1 LTKKIKNIQEIW
13 KTEGEKSKTI
23 VVPRSK
29 ETDEIFDLA
38 WDFNVKNP
46 SFDPSVKIDAR
57 YEVGGI
63 NLIQGYCQLV
73 DIVIKERTDFDYKVV
88 VYGTTSDFFNSLK
101 DIYMDALDLS
111 LWDHPFTAEIQQF
124 SWEDQVYFDGGLIPF
139 EFGNG
144 YVYPLVDYGMTSD
157 LQNWYYKDMP
167 CCFYLKTIVDQMFL
181 DQGFQYDSEFFDSDF
196 FKRLI
201 IPFSP
206 EQFALTTD
214 EIADRTFV
222 ANVPEFVST
231 GTDTS
236 PNQSTSG
243 FGPLE
248 TIRFTNEVSDDGL
261 NYDPTTG
268 VFTATNAGAMKFTA
282 VIDME
287 ATFTPSTGASVTQ
300 TSELHGYF
308 KIVFN
313 DGGGDVV
320 VDSVLV
326 ICQVDQESKTIF
338 TVGPRTSDGSPSYP
352 SGDYR
357 SFNTWSLFGDNSA
370 PNEREVN
377 PPNRF
382 KLTWSDGN
390 IQFGDTVRVV
400 WQGWYRESADSSE
413 TFFQTAGGSNSVGTC
428 NLTLLTGAFYNSMVN
443 NEMAEGNTLLISKL
457 LPSNIKQLD
466 FFSGIVKMF
475 NLFVIPDPNNKKKLR
490 IEPRD
495 DFLGTTD
502 SFKKN
507 IHTKVDRKSI
517 TVKPIALQN
526 FKEMVYTYKPD
537 KDYLNEK
544 YSARYEGH
552 VYGER
557 RIESTNEFNQNTA
570 KTEVIFSATP
580 SAAPPDSDLVIPTIL
595 DINEDGT
602 AKSLKHNIRI
612 LYYGGMRDTENVW
625 SLQGDFVFDPA
636 EEFVEYPYAGMW
648 DDPYTPT
655 LSLCFGNEEEVFYDP
670 TVTPIEQTSNNLGN
684 AYHVKQLL
692 QITDKQSQLVECDVD
707 MDFGD
712 YDEFTFDL
720 LYFFD
725 EAYWRLQE
733 IKNFNPS
740 VVKNTRCVFLKFI
753 DVGDFQAGTIGLDDA
768 DDGVDPLFPGG
779 DGSDPSIDPGEKKA
793 VLGGKAPMQSDG
805 NSYYS
810 KTTNVKGKDNY
821 VNTTAKWVEIEGDG
835 NRVYAGAMNISLKN
849 SNNNTIESGVFNV
862 TLIGTDGLYIDE
874 PNVTYINGVKAT
886 DHHSGQTVIEAL
898 ETLEVVEDKQM
909 TIWGTLEND
918 GIIEAEGELII
929 EE

>member
-1 LTKKIKNIQEIW
+1 
-13 KTEGEKSKTI
+13 
-23 VVPRSK
+23 
-29 ETDEIFDLA
+29 
-38 WDFNVKNP
+38 
-46 SFDPSVKIDAR
+46 
-57 YEVGGI
+57 
-63 NLIQGYCQLV
+63 
-73 DIVIKERTDFDYKVV
+73 
-88 VYGTTSDFFNSLK
+88 
-101 DIYMDALDLS
+101 
-111 LWDHPFTAEIQQF
+111 
-124 SWEDQVYFDGGLIPF
+124 LIPF

-475 NLFVIPDPNNKKKLR
+475 NLF
-490 IEPRD
+490 
-495 DFLGTTD
+495 
-502 SFKKN
+502 
-507 IHTKVDRKSI
+507 
-517 TVKPIALQN
+517 
-526 FKEMVYTYKPD
+526 
-537 KDYLNEK
+537 
-544 YSARYEGH
+544 
-552 VYGER
+552 
-557 RIESTNEFNQNTA
+557 
-570 KTEVIFSATP
+570 
-580 SAAPPDSDLVIPTIL
+580 
-595 DINEDGT
+595 
-602 AKSLKHNIRI
+602 
-612 LYYGGMRDTENVW
+612 
-625 SLQGDFVFDPA
+625 
-636 EEFVEYPYAGMW
+636 
-648 DDPYTPT
+648 
-655 LSLCFGNEEEVFYDP
+655 
-670 TVTPIEQTSNNLGN
+670 
-684 AYHVKQLL
+684 
-692 QITDKQSQLVECDVD
+692 
-707 MDFGD
+707 
-712 YDEFTFDL
+712 
-720 LYFFD
+720 
-725 EAYWRLQE
+725 
-733 IKNFNPS
+733 
-740 VVKNTRCVFLKFI
+740 
-753 DVGDFQAGTIGLDDA
+753 
-768 DDGVDPLFPGG
+768 
-779 DGSDPSIDPGEKKA
+779 GS
-793 VLGGKAPMQSDG
+793 
-805 NSYYS
+805 
-810 KTTNVKGKDNY
+810 
-821 VNTTAKWVEIEGDG
+821 
-835 NRVYAGAMNISLKN
+835 
-849 SNNNTIESGVFNV
+849 
-862 TLIGTDGLYIDE
+862 
-874 PNVTYINGVKAT
+874 
-886 DHHSGQTVIEAL
+886 
-898 ETLEVVEDKQM
+898 
-909 TIWGTLEND
+909 
-918 GIIEAEGELII
+918 
-929 EE
+929 